1 MLARHA
7 SEAGKGSGCVLLEL
21 LLRHADRLVGVE
33 VDGHAQRAAESAE
46 EEDVVVS
53 IRGSNHVFG
62 FLAELERVAQQ
73 VEDEGKVDVAE
84 VDEVFV
90 LGDVHLLKVLI
101 PLVTVEPTVV
111 QRRAQRVSNCEKWVI
126 PATLVRL
133 VQLES
138 IQLGKR
144 LSRVQQTLVSKRVVR
159 HGEARIEGHY
169 IIIQS

>member
-7 SEAGKGSGCVLLEL
+7 SEAGKGSGCVLDEL

-33 VDGHAQRAAESAE
+33 VDGHAHRAAESAE

-62 FLAELERVAQQ
+62 FLAKLERVAQQ

-90 LGDVHLLKVLI
+90 LGDVHLLEVLI
-101 PLVTVEPTVV
+101 PLVTVEPGVV
-111 QRRAQRVSNCEKWVI
+111 QRRAQRVSNFEKRVI
-126 PATLVRL
+126 PATLVCL

-138 IQLGKR
+138 MQLGKR
-144 LSRVQQTLVSKRVVR
+144 LSHVQQTLICKSVVR
-159 HGEARIEGHY
+159 HSESCIESHY